1 MKRILAIL
9 YRFRRLMVVACVLG
23 WVAALVATHV
33 PGQDLPEFHVSDK
46 TLHVVGY
53 FGLATLFWFA
63 LTAYGVRFG
72 IRLTV
77 VICVLVTYGAVDEIT
92 QAPFHRSPEV
102 GDWVGDVVGIV
113 LASLA
118 WEVIFRLGR
127 GRQPQS
133 ADPQAAKPPY
143 DQYPY

>member
-9 YRFRRLMVVACVLG
+9 YRFRRLMLIACVVG

-33 PGQDLPEFHVSDK
+33 PGEDLPGFRVSDK

-53 FGLATLFWFA
+53 FGLASLFWLA
-63 LTAYGVRFG
+63 MTAYGVRFW
-72 IRLTV
+72 RRFTV
-77 VICVLVTYGAVDEIT
+77 ALCVLIIYGAMDEIT
-92 QAPFHRSPEV
+92 QGPFHRTPDV

-113 LASLA
+113 LATVV
-118 WEVIFRLGR
+118 WETLFRLTR

-133 ADPQAAKPPY
+133 ADSQAAKPPY
-143 DQYPY
+143 EQYPY